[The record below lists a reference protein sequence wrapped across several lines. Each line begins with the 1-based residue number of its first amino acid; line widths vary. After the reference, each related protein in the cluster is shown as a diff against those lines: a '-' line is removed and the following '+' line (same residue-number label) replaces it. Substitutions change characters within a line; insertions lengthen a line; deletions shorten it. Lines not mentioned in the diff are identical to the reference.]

1 MQDKQPPNLLRFW
14 EELKRR
20 RVIRA
25 AFIYIAV
32 AWAILEASDTIF
44 PLLGLPDWTL
54 RFVLILLIIVFI
66 LVIVL
71 TWIYDITPEG
81 IKVTERLDK
90 GKIKGS
96 AARPG
101 TLKTIPVKRISAFGA
116 RYSRLKKFILPLT
129 VIVAVALFMIF
140 KTKLATMAG
149 IESPARQAAKA
160 HVSNA
165 VAMSER
171 GDYTGAAAELELAL
185 ESDSGYSYVWS
196 SMAALSVKQGDLSRA
211 VLQTIEAVRLDPEN
225 VEAAYNM
232 AFALDDRNDNV
243 QAIRWY
249 SEAIRMDSSFVPAYS
264 ALGRLYNQVSQPVD
278 AILLLGKAAGRF
290 QDSEY
295 SYLIYKNLGNAHLL
309 MDQYDEAIKYL
320 ELSYGIKPDEPETCL
335 FLARTYEATGKI
347 TRSIDLW
354 QKYIELETDT
364 AKSGPASRHM
374 KEIAIRYLQG
384 IGK

>member
-1 MQDKQPPNLLRFW
+1 MPGKPPDLFSFW
-14 EELKRR
+14 NELKRR
-20 RVIRA
+20 KVVKA
-25 AFIYIAV
+25 VFIYIAV

-44 PLLGLPDWTL
+44 PLLGLPDWTIK
-54 RFVLILLIIVFI
+54 FVLILLVIVFI

-81 IKVTERLDK
+81 IKVTDELDK
-90 GKIKGS
+90 EKLKGEQPEGKALRRIYMKGK
-96 AARPG
+96 G
-101 TLKTIPVKRISAFGA
+101 TISTRYTRVKKIVLPVLI
-116 RYSRLKKFILPLT
+116 IL
-129 VIVAVALFMIF
+129 AVALFMVF
-140 KTKLATMAG
+140 KPKLAGLIG
-149 IESPARQAAKA
+149 IESPARQTAKS

-165 VAMSER
+165 VVLAER
-171 GDYTGAAAELELAL
+171 GDYEASSAELKLAL
-185 ESDSGYSYVWS
+185 ERDPKYSYVWS
-196 SMAALSVKQGDLSRA
+196 SMAALSIKQGDLGKA

-232 AFALDDRNDNV
+232 AYALDDRDDYV

-264 ALGRLYNQVSQPVD
+264 ALGRLYNQISQPVD

-309 MDQYDEAIKYL
+309 MDQYDEAIRYL
-320 ELSYGIKPDEPETCL
+320 ELSFGIRPDEPETCL
-335 FLARTYEATGKI
+335 FLARAYEASGKI
-347 TRSIDLW
+347 TRSIELW
-354 QKYIELETDT
+354 QNYIDLETDT
-364 AKSGPASRHM
+364 VRSGTASRHL
-374 KEIAIRYLQG
+374 KEITIMYLQS